1 MGIIDQS
8 DCIAVVGEGGDVTA
22 ALRLLPPS
30 PCIMVMDSAKV
41 IISSVTIYPAL
52 FPVPVVHDLRALQRW
67 EGCDGESEKDSC
79 IAAVQMLLLGDC
91 AAMIGSF
98 KR

>member
-1 MGIIDQS
+1 MGIINQS
-8 DCIAVVGEGGDVTA
+8 ECIAVVGQRGDVTA

-30 PCIMVMDSAKV
+30 PCLMVLDSAEV
-41 IISSVTIYPAL
+41 SVSSVSMNAASH
-52 FPVPVVHDLRALQRW
+52 PVPLVHDLRSLQRW
-67 EGCDGESEKDSC
+67 EGCNGAKERDSC

-98 KR
+98 ER

>member
-1 MGIIDQS
+1 
-8 DCIAVVGEGGDVTA
+8 VTA

-30 PCIMVMDSAKV
+30 PCIMVMYSAEV
-41 IISSVTIYPAL
+41 IISSVTRYPAL
-52 FPVPVVHDLRALQRW
+52 LSDPVVHDLRALQRW
-67 EGCDGESEKDSC
+67 EGCNGESKKDSC

-91 AAMIGSF
+91 AAMIGSV

>member
-8 DCIAVVGEGGDVTA
+8 ECIAVVGQGGDVTA

-30 PCIMVMDSAKV
+30 PCLLVMDSAEV
-41 IISSVTIYPAL
+41 TVSSVAMKAASH
-52 FPVPVVHDLRALQRW
+52 PVPLVHDLRALQRW
-67 EGCDGESEKDSC
+67 EGCDGEKKRDSC

-98 KR
+98 QR